1 MRRLLI
7 LTSSTGGGHNTRARA
22 FQSWAQREFGPD
34 VSVRIH
40 QALEETH
47 GLYRF
52 GVFLYNR
59 IQRHAPWLH
68 HVYFHFLE
76 AAALFRSS
84 GKMLGRGKFLA
95 VLDEFKPDALLSVH
109 ASLNHGFFD
118 LARAQLGRGNI
129 FCATYCGEL
138 SGGRGFSRHWV
149 NPEADLFIGA
159 VEETCA
165 AARALGMP
173 ADKCVTGGF
182 LLDPSFYEPA
192 PDESARRGFVENELS
207 LDPDRFILLLS
218 TSAMGAN
225 NHLRF
230 LQALA
235 GRKMDLQVVAL
246 SADPAVLVE
255 QISVLQE
262 QNPGLA
268 VRVLPFS
275 QQMARL
281 LSCTSAVVARPGT
294 GTTSEAIL
302 CACPLLHNGMGGVM
316 PQETITLKFCDA
328 RQLSRLISSP
338 EKLADVMEDWLNHP
352 EKPAAFRERMKAARP
367 AGHPRDIV
375 RRVLQAPP
383 VS

>member
-22 FQSWAQREFGPD
+22 FQAWVQREFGTEI
-34 VSVRIH
+34 SVHIH

-68 HVYFHFLE
+68 HFYFHFLE
-76 AAALFRSS
+76 AAGLFRSS
-84 GKMLGRGKFLA
+84 RRMLGREKFLA
-95 VLDEFKPDALLSVH
+95 VLNEFKPDLLLSVH
-109 ASLNHGFFD
+109 ASLNHGFFE
-118 LARAQLGRGNI
+118 LARTCLGRKNV

-173 ADKCVTGGF
+173 PGKCMVGGF
-182 LLDPSFYEPA
+182 LLDPSFYDPA
-192 PDESARRGFVENELS
+192 PDETTRRAFIENELS

-225 NHLRF
+225 NHFRF
-230 LQALA
+230 LEALA
-235 GRKMDLQVVAL
+235 ARNTPLQVVAL
-246 SADPAVLVE
+246 CADPTFLVE
-255 QISVLQE
+255 RILPLQE
-262 QNPGLA
+262 QNPGMA
-268 VRVLPFS
+268 IRVLPFS
-275 QQMARL
+275 RHMARL
-281 LSCTSAVVARPGT
+281 LSCVSAVVARPGT

-302 CACPLLHNGMGGVM
+302 SACPLLHNGLGGIM
-316 PQETITLKFCDA
+316 PQEAITLKFCA
-328 RQLSRLISSP
+328 AHQLSRVISSP
-338 EKLADVMEDWLNHP
+338 AKLADVIEDWLKHP
-352 EKPAAFRERMKAARP
+352 EKPGDFRERMKAARP

-375 RRVLQAPP
+375 GRVLQA
-383 VS
+383 VSAP